1 MKRFRLLPNH
11 QKNEIA
17 SLLFVVIFS
26 SILGAWW
33 LRFILFDSTGKLL
46 ASYGD
51 LVWNLAAVQTWMSAG
66 PISADQNLANGIG
79 FDPWKLP
86 QMGML
91 SGLISWI
98 GGFLGFNVNTVFG
111 ATVLVGATLNSVS
124 LFFLFTQITRKFE
137 KIRVLLSIYLGA
149 GVFTFG
155 VLGHSQV
162 RQYYVLY
169 FLFGCLIKTM
179 KNEVTKSKLMFLIL
193 FFAVALSPTWPM
205 YVMVLILFLT
215 FVITLLRKE
224 FIIAKVQSKFL
235 GITILGLM
243 PQAALYVNAREKN
256 SPSDRGFWDS
266 NVYGGHLLDFFM
278 SSPWL
283 NSLAVKRFDFKPGIS
298 VEPNQLGL
306 FGGVLAVVGL
316 VFLLGF
322 KHRDNLNQ
330 NLKHFNTGSVLDNA
344 LLATTLLF
352 ITGGFGNL
360 LSGLTSF
367 LGFPSPGRAY
377 SRLLILIAV
386 LGSCKMLHY
395 LSVVDKPSVSKR
407 LFVFFLIAGMSTSQY
422 VDFQHTPREAPF
434 AKNSLPEFAAITYIA
449 ENSKPNCTVA
459 QFPVDTFPTNQVSS
473 TWADVPNFHFRGFVP
488 YLLDPTLRWSFGYAN
503 PLNSDIN
510 AFVGSRIES
519 KTLTQLETMGVCA
532 VLFDNLLSSTALERG
547 IDLIGVEVTSSV
559 TPTIFGRFSVYIL

>member
-1 MKRFRLLPNH
+1 MSRFRFLANH
-11 QKNEIA
+11 QKNELA
-17 SLLFVVIFS
+17 SLLVVVVVS
-26 SILGAWW
+26 SVLGAWW
-33 LRFILFDSTGKLL
+33 LRFILFDSAGKLL

-51 LVWNLAAVQTWMSAG
+51 LVWNLAAVQTWMRAG
-66 PISADQNLANGIG
+66 PISADQNLAAGIG

-86 QMGML
+86 QMGIL

-98 GGFLGFNVNTVFG
+98 GGFLGLNVNTVFG
-111 ATVLVGATLNSVS
+111 ATVLVGAILNSAS
-124 LFFLFTQITRKFE
+124 LHFLFTQITRKFR
-137 KIRVLLSIYLGA
+137 KIRVVLSIYLGA

-162 RQYYVLY
+162 RQYFVLY
-169 FLFGCLIKTM
+169 FFFGCLIKTI
-179 KNEVTKSKLMFLIL
+179 KKEVSNSKIMFLIM

-205 YVMVLILFLT
+205 YVMVLILTLT
-215 FVITLLRKE
+215 FVITLLRQE
-224 FIIAKVQSKFL
+224 FIMAKIQSKFL
-235 GITILGLM
+235 VIAILGLI
-243 PQAALYVNAREKN
+243 PQTILYVSAREKN
-256 SPSDRGFWDS
+256 SPPDRGFWDS

-283 NSLAVKRFDFKPGIS
+283 NSLALKKFEFKPGIS

-306 FGGVLAVVGL
+306 FGGVLAVIGFM
-316 VFLLGF
+316 FLLGF
-322 KHRDNLNQ
+322 KHRNYLNQ
-330 NLKHFNTGSVLDNA
+330 SSMHLNTGSLLDNA

-386 LGSCKMLHY
+386 FGSCKLLHY
-395 LSVVDKPSVSKR
+395 LSVVDKPSSSKR
-407 LFVFFLIAGMSTSQY
+407 LLAFLLFVGMSTAQY
-422 VDFQHTPREAPF
+422 SDFQHTPRETPF
-434 AKNSLPEFAAITYIA
+434 AKNLLPEFPAVHFISK
-449 ENSKPNCTVA
+449 NSKPNCTVA

-473 TWADVPNFHFRGFVP
+473 TWPDVPNFHFRGFVP

-503 PLNSDIN
+503 PLNSEIN
-510 AFVGSRIES
+510 AIVGSRIDS
-519 KTLTQLETMGVCA
+519 NTLTQLETLGVCV

-547 IDLIGVEVTSSV
+547 IDLIGVEVTSSE
-559 TPTIFGRFSVYIL
+559 TFTNFGRFSVYIL